1 MNINIS
7 INKSNVIDLIKQHG
21 YTVETFKEMYTN
33 AYKKN
38 IDSILDDFDNNSI
51 DPKDILYNLFT
62 VADVLGY
69 KYLYSI
75 FPFFIIPNNNNN
87 KPDNTTN
94 GTLLSTNNNTE
105 INNTKSPKSNNTNY
119 EHVNH
124 PSHYNKYPI
133 ETIDMMKNIF
143 GVQKLIDFCYMT
155 AFKYRMRM
163 GTKPDNSIQQDLQK
177 ESWYLNKAAELQN
190 NLKP

>member
-38 IDSILDDFDNNSI
+38 IDSILDDFDNTSI

-75 FPFFIIPNNNNN
+75 FPFFIIPNNTNN

-105 INNTKSPKSNNTNY
+105 KNNTKSPKSTNNNY